1 VWTCICQSSWP
12 GQRFCEWSRGPE
24 HWEDG
29 SGPQLEGLEK
39 QGQGLRL
46 GFVVCGKPLV
56 ICQWSGG
63 RIRTTPWGCCQHGH
77 PLGSQCCPGVEPW
90 SVSISL
96 LHRVYS
102 LQTSYSLFSADGIM
116 PASQNHLQSLQTH
129 LTPLLD
135 TSLSPCQ
142 FTYTPVSHS
151 SLLLCSSSVTSYA
164 PGPPAIKV
172 ILSPLVNL

>member
-1 VWTCICQSSWP
+1 MWTCICQSSWP

-24 HWEDG
+24 HWEDV

-56 ICQWSGG
+56 ICEWSGG
-63 RIRTTPWGCCQHGH
+63 RIRTTPWGYCQHGH

-96 LHRVYS
+96 LHGVYS
-102 LQTSYSLFSADGIM
+102 LQTSSSLFSADGIM
-116 PASQNHLQSLQTH
+116 HASQKSSSKLA
-129 LTPLLD
+129 D
-135 TSLSPCQ
+135 SLSP
-142 FTYTPVSHS
+142 TP
-151 SLLLCSSSVTSYA
+151 
-164 PGPPAIKV
+164 
-172 ILSPLVNL
+172 